1 MQIYALEIPDE
12 NVGRYTQPGGVDVSD
27 LNLLSGP
34 ATAEPTASTT
44 TSIDPDVKFDG
55 PQASVRAAEV
65 RELCSST
72 AFASLPVTLP
82 ESIGSD
88 GYYAASTADRSVEIS
103 QQVDGQGYERVSLSL
118 TRIGTAD
125 THYRA
130 LKSGPYQV
138 DHEFGNDVS
147 AMVALPASARKV
159 RWLDRDSGE
168 RELAEPVETVA
179 TAYGDV
185 DIYDLEDALD
195 YEIDEDNLDD
205 PPLLVYEIDKDTD
218 ADADVRLWDT
228 RGHESLE
235 TDGRR
240 QWQHVFSKDHEY
252 DGALVLDNG
261 LVRLWLD
268 EADSTIAAERW
279 DPDASRAVPVTGTYG
294 SEIYGSGLYAG
305 GRGGWPN
312 VDLEQPEDVDLF
324 DVDVKRIGM
333 VRDRV
338 QLTFVDDGSLEV
350 VDAILVAGHDAILFD
365 IPDGEGPL
373 STALEEWL
381 EPIASETVVD
391 PNVSKGLRSR
401 NDV

>member
-1 MQIYALEIPDE
+1 MHVYILDVPDE
-12 NVGRYTQPGGVDVSD
+12 DVEPITDSGGLDVANLD
-27 LNLLSGP
+27 LLDDIG
-34 ATAEPTASTT
+34 TAEPISSPADSINPNVTFTGKDAS
-44 TSIDPDVKFDG
+44 
-55 PQASVRAAEV
+55 QRAI
-65 RELCSST
+65 ELHQLLNSPHH
-72 AFASLPVTLP
+72 APVPVTLCAD
-82 ESIGSD
+82 GVD
-88 GYYAASTADRSVEIS
+88 GYYAASSADRYIKPSGENHRREV
-103 QQVDGQGYERVSLSL
+103 VRTTL
-118 TRIGTAD
+118 TRVGTQSKLVRTIEA
-125 THYRA
+125 
-130 LKSGPYQV
+130 GPSMA